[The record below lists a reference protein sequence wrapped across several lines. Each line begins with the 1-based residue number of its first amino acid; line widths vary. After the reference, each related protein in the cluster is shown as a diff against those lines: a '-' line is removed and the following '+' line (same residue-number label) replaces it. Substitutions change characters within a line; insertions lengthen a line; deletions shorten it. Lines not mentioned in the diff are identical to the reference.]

1 MNIDNLHNKIVI
13 VNDKTK
19 NSLLQLLSHKLINTK
34 IITLNEL
41 LKGYLFNYDEKTI
54 YYICNKYN
62 VCFDVAKKYLNSL
75 YYIKEDNSNKKI
87 HFLYELKQDLIK
99 NDLLIIN
106 KYFID
111 YLTNKDIILYNL
123 EYIPKIYNN
132 IIDKLSL
139 NNKISY
145 LNDNILSNNK
155 TIIKCPTKD
164 DELSLVAS
172 KIASLI
178 IKGIDINNIKI
189 VNLNKEYEYSTRRI
203 FKEFNIPINLNISH
217 KVYGSKI
224 IKEFIKNFNLDEI
237 TPLIKSSKDEKIY
250 KSIINILNKYNW
262 VDNYL
267 DIKDFILEELKSIS
281 LPSSRYD
288 NAVEVVDLEG
298 YIPKDDDYVFLLN
311 FNEGVIPI
319 EYKDED
325 YLSDKEKVLLN
336 ESTSSYL
343 NEIESINT
351 INKIKSINNLVIT
364 YSISNKKEELYI
376 SSLYD
381 ESYMNEE
388 EYKIDYSYSNMF
400 NKSKM
405 IASLDNYNK
414 YGEKDDTLL
423 NLYNSYKDI
432 DYLSYDHQFKG
443 IDNKPDKIRLS
454 YSTIDNYFK
463 CSFRYYLKS
472 ILKIDKQED
481 TFAILIGNVF
491 HHILSHLYESD
502 FNLDYYWDEEIKL
515 IDRDLLPSEKY
526 FLKRAKEDL
535 IILIDTLKEQFTY
548 TSLKEVLLEKN
559 ITIKI
564 ADNVTFI
571 GFVDKIM
578 YENKDNHTIAAI
590 IDYKTGNPDLN
601 IDNIIYGLDMQL
613 PVYLFLIKNS
623 NLFNNVVIGGFYLQ
637 KILNN
642 YSSLEEKKKSLKLQG
657 YSNKDINILKEVDSS
672 YNDSNVIQSLKT
684 SKTGFYAYSKV
695 LDNNEIDTIS
705 NIVKDNIVKASKDI
719 LDGKFDINPKE
730 INEEVV
736 GCKYC
741 PYKDICFMDNK
752 DVITL
757 ESKKLFGGDLD
768 ELD

>member
-54 YYICNKYN
+54 YYICNKYK

-87 HFLYELKQDLIK
+87 HFLYELKQDLIN

-106 KYFID
+106 KYFIN

-123 EYIPKIYNN
+123 EYIPKVYNN

-298 YIPKDDDYVFLLN
+298 YIPKDNDYVFLLN

-578 YENKDNHTIAAI
+578 YENKDDHTIAAI